1 MIPQPSSRA
10 AKYHLSSPNA
20 KAGNIFFEVETS
32 EGNDVVDAVRKSP
45 SFPRKCVHKLVTPLI
60 CSAISFGSHPFP
72 THASIPSESLAT
84 TITTSSPPSNVARL
98 LLDPPSSVSMNKKIV
113 RQLTKQAYLQ
123 DSRLAQCHEFQQD
136 WEQCFF
142 YGTTP
147 QSLPGFQGDQKM
159 TMTTTPPANGKTKI
173 PTW

>member
-10 AKYHLSSPNA
+10 AKYPLSSPNA

-45 SFPRKCVHKLVTPLI
+45 SFPRKCVHKVVTPLI
-60 CSAISFGSHPFP
+60 CSAIAFGSHPFP

-113 RQLTKQAYLQ
+113 RQLTKQADLQ